1 MTLKGFFHLVEIQ
14 TKLASV
20 TPLLLGTAFA
30 VYRYGAFDPVIFV
43 LMFLSLL
50 AFDMATTTI
59 NNYIDY
65 KHEPGNAI
73 VVHGIKPRTVLI
85 IISALIFIAVSSG
98 ILLTLKTG
106 IAVLIIGAVSF
117 CVGILY
123 TYGPIP
129 ISRMPLGEIV
139 SGTFMGCVIIFLSV
153 YIQSFGTGMLSVSLH
168 GNNLSID
175 MNLLEIFIIFM
186 FSVPAAAGI
195 ANIMLANNICD
206 LEEDITKKRFTLPYY
221 IGKRNALVLFK
232 SLYYISYIDILILS
246 VLGITPIW
254 NILVLLTFVNAKK
267 NIAVFT
273 GNPVKSKNFVI
284 SIKNFA
290 IINIPQIFI
299 IGIAAILK

>member
-1 MTLKGFFHLVEIQ
+1 M
-14 TKLASV
+14 ASV

-30 VYRYGAFDPVIFV
+30 LYRYEAFDPVIFI
-43 LMFLSLL
+43 LMLLSLL

-59 NNYIDY
+59 NNYIDF

-73 VVHGIKPRTVLI
+73 IVHAIKIRTVVI
-85 IISALIFIAVSSG
+85 IISILVFIAVSSG
-98 ILLTLKTG
+98 ILLTLKTD
-106 IAVLIIGAVSF
+106 IVVLIIGAVSF

-139 SGTFMGCVIIFLSV
+139 SGTFMGFVIIFLSV
-153 YIQSFGTGMLSVSLH
+153 YIQVFDTGMLSVNFHS
-168 GNNLSID
+168 NILSID
-175 MNLLEIFIIFM
+175 MNILEIFIVFM
-186 FSVPAAAGI
+186 FSIPAAACI

-206 LEEDITKKRFTLPYY
+206 LEEDITKKRFTLTYY
-221 IGKRNALVLFK
+221 IGKKNALVLFK
-232 SLYYISYIDILILS
+232 SLCYISYIDILLLS

-254 NILVLLTFVNAKK
+254 NILVLLTFFIVKK

-273 GNPVKSKNFVI
+273 DNPIKSKNFVI

-299 IGIAAILK
+299 IGIAALLK